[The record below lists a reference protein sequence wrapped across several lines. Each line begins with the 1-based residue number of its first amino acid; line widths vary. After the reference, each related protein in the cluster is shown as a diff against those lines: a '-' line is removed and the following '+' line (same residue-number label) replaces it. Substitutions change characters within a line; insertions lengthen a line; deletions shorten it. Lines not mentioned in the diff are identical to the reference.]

1 MITDVPESLQHQSM
15 DILKSD
21 VRIVEETEFSDK
33 KQGTSVQR
41 ALEVQDY
48 AVLSAFESTMM
59 SMKLKLGIIGGLNSS
74 ETMCLSRDL
83 VPEAKGKA
91 IDLFLMH
98 IGEIFLKKQVNKN

>member
-1 MITDVPESLQHQSM
+1 MFTDLPESLEHRRNY
-15 DILKSD
+15 ILKSD
-21 VRIVEETEFSDK
+21 VGIVTEKVSE
-33 KQGTSVQR
+33 QQQATSVQR
-41 ALEVQDY
+41 VLDVQDY
-48 AVLSAFESTMM
+48 AVQLAFESTMNT
-59 SMKLKLGIIGGLNSS
+59 KLGIIGGLNSS